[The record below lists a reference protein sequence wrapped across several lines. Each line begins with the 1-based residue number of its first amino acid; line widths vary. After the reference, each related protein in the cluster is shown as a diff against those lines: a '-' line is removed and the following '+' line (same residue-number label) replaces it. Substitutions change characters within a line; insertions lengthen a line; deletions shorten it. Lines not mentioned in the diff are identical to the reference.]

1 MGGGRAMGR
10 RGGAARAPAAVVSG
24 LSAAAVAVAL
34 VSGAGP
40 AAAAAGGSPLG
51 GKYSDPNHPGCARA
65 VNTVAGTVTG
75 ADGTGPGGACEAGKP
90 VKEWSLSAVVAKDGQ
105 SLTVDFSPKGGPK
118 DLTGKWNGKDGISWP
133 DGNTWTKQ
141 QSSVNVDYPTKA
153 DAGTDLGKGAWTPD
167 RLSKRMGGFY

>member
-1 MGGGRAMGR
+1 M
-10 RGGAARAPAAVVSG
+10 
-24 LSAAAVAVAL
+24 
-34 VSGAGP
+34 
-40 AAAAAGGSPLG
+40 
-51 GKYSDPNHPGCARA
+51 NI
-65 VNTVAGTVTG
+65 VAGTVTG

-133 DGNTWTKQ
+133 DGNTWAKQ
-141 QSSVNVDYPTKA
+141 QVSASVDYPTKA

>member
-1 MGGGRAMGR
+1 MGR

-90 VKEWSLSAVVAKDGQ
+90 VKEWSLSAVVAKDG
-105 SLTVDFSPKGGPK
+105 PK

-133 DGNTWTKQ
+133 NGNTWTKQ
-141 QSSVNVDYPTKA
+141 QSSD
-153 DAGTDLGKGAWTPD
+153 G
-167 RLSKRMGGFY
+167 

>member
-1 MGGGRAMGR
+1 MGR

-51 GKYSDPNHPGCARA
+51 GKYSDPNH
-65 VNTVAGTVTG
+65 
-75 ADGTGPGGACEAGKP
+75 PGGACEAGKP